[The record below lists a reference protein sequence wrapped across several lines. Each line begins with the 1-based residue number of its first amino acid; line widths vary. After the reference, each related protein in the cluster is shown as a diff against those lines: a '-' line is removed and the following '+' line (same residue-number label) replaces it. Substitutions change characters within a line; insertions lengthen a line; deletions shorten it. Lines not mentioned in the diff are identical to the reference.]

1 MLSGGNTKYSDPE
14 RQRIARTTAPVEK
27 DSSALVL
34 QHHRCSGLR
43 RASRER
49 FATKRKADPGFR
61 KASAE
66 FKKKHCNLSALVSF
80 ARTLWQPQQRYKER
94 GMPYTA
100 K

>member
-14 RQRIARTTAPVEK
+14 RQRIARATAPVEK
-27 DSSALVL
+27 IQARWFCNITVARGFDA
-34 QHHRCSGLR
+34 R
-43 RASRER
+43 RANDLQQNER
-49 FATKRKADPGFR
+49 LIRV
-61 KASAE
+61 SARPQPNS
-66 FKKKHCNLSALVSF
+66 KKKHCNLSALVSF